1 MIWRKPHSGCE
12 PISVTDLDTL
22 SSGLRSIYIWS
33 QYLRQ
38 RQSVRISTIRGV
50 GQWFSKKIST
60 IGGSD
65 STYSVVLDMWKPSD
79 VGKNLLEAL
88 SEIFPFVEIGASIRN
103 LCMDGRI
110 PLP

>member
-1 MIWRKPHSGCE
+1 MS
-12 PISVTDLDTL
+12 DL
-22 SSGLRSIYIWS
+22 RYINIGS

-38 RQSVRISTIRGV
+38 RQSVRISTVR
-50 GQWFSKKIST
+50 
-60 IGGSD
+60 GSD
-65 STYSVVLDMWKPSD
+65 STYSVVLALWKPSD
-79 VGKNLLEAL
+79 CAKNLREAL